1 MIYVYC
7 ILKLSSKQ
15 GWICWL
21 FRWLD
26 SFGQVTPMADVWW
39 EVWQSLV
46 LMLWALWII
55 HKKKVYFFSGVV
67 ILLRGLLNWDT
78 KFCRNGD
85 LICHILLHCYFQQ
98 EDKIHDSST
107 HGNQCLSLSKYLIA
121 ASPGN
126 STANSMGILHSS
138 QERKRNP
145 CFSTSFRQ
153 QKLSFEVAVI
163 WPCLVYII
171 SLCTRQKIILLL
183 LFFL

>member
-67 ILLRGLLNWDT
+67 IPVEGFVELSYKVLQEWGSHLSYFTALLFPAGRQNTW
-78 KFCRNGD
+78 
-85 LICHILLHCYFQQ
+85 LIHSWKPITY
-98 EDKIHDSST
+98 
-107 HGNQCLSLSKYLIA
+107 LSKYLIA

-126 STANSMGILHSS
+126 STANSLGILHSS